1 MKIYHNAR
9 CSKSR
14 EACELLANAGKSVE
28 VIDYMNNP
36 LSEEELKNLIELLGI
51 HPFDLVRTKEKV
63 FKEKYKMKNAKR
75 VNWVK
80 AMIKYPSLMER
91 PIVVSGDKAVI
102 GRPPTLVL
110 DI

>member
-14 EACELLANAGKSVE
+14 EACDLLSNAGKSVE
-28 VIDYMNNP
+28 VIDYMNHP
-36 LSEEELKNLIELLGI
+36 LTEEELKAIIDLLGI
-51 HPFDLVRTKEKV
+51 KPFELVRTKEKI
-63 FKEKYKMKNAKR
+63 FQEKYKMKNAKR

-91 PIVVSGDKAVI
+91 PIVVSEDKAVV
-102 GRPPTLVL
+102 GRPPKLVL
-110 DI
+110 DL

>member
-14 EACELLANAGKSVE
+14 EACDLLDKAGKSVE
-28 VIDYMNNP
+28 VVDYMNHP
-36 LSEEELKNLIELLGI
+36 ISEEELTDLISLLGI
-51 HPFDLVRTKEKV
+51 QPFELVRTKEKV
-63 FKEKYKMKNAKR
+63 FREKYKMKNAKR

-91 PIVVSGDKAVI
+91 PIVVTGNKAVI
-102 GRPPTLVL
+102 GRPPVLVL
-110 DI
+110 DL